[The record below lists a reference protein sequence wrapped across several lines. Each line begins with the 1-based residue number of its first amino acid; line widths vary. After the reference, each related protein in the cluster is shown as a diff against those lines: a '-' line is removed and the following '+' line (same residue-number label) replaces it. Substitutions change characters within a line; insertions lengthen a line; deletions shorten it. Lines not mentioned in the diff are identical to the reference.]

1 MFSALICLLPQQLA
15 LPAGLAAAT
24 NSPAALVPANM
35 LLVFLGVASAYTF
48 SLYGRLTHA
57 TQSTGGMGDLWHTIM
72 DTNKEHVDT
81 SAVVSWA
88 NLIYCFGVAVF
99 FSSVFGDAFAQLLQ
113 STGQFPAWV
122 ATRQTCMLTVT
133 LTVLVR
139 LCNLSS
145 LAKLAPVSILGVLGT
160 VFTTAFLGWRCPAVC
175 ASSPYAMPHGRFL
188 ATAAA
193 AQPTF
198 STYSRLHTPAPLLLF
213 AMSCVAL
220 MAHFSAGDLYRSLK
234 PSGKSTTKHHNNNL
248 PADTGATAMRKYN
261 LMTIMG
267 YSAVMI
273 FNALALTFGFL
284 TFGGNCEGVVLN
296 NYSTRDLGA
305 SLSRLFVAVSVIGT
319 YPFIISACRSSYLEL
334 FGNNKRQ
341 QPQNAAAKKA
351 QSSRITNMLLAL
363 TTGIAL
369 VAKDIGFV
377 VAFNGALMGSTI
389 IYTFPALLFLK
400 WSKTRMARGFRMH
413 RWIGLERWLC
423 RFLVLFG
430 VGAAVVGSGVSVISS
445 FYPHLLR

>member
-1 MFSALICLLPQQLA
+1 MCFILPQQQLA
-15 LPAGLAAAT
+15 LPAGLAAAS
-24 NSPAALVPANM
+24 NAPSALVPAN
-35 LLVFLGVASAYTF
+35 LLLIFLGVASGYTF
-48 SLYGRLTHA
+48 NLYGRLTHA

-72 DTNKEHVDT
+72 DDKEHVNT

-88 NLIYCFGVAVF
+88 NLIYCFGVAVC
-99 FSSVFGDAFAQLLQ
+99 FSLVFGDAFAQLLQ

-122 ATRQTCMLTVT
+122 ATRQTCILTVT

-145 LAKLAPVSILGVLGT
+145 LAKLAPVSVLGVLGT

-175 ASSPYAMPHGRFL
+175 ASSPYAVPHAGFL
-188 ATAAA
+188 ATAA

-198 STYSRLHTPAPLLLF
+198 STYNRLHTPAPLLLF

-234 PSGKSTTKHHNNNL
+234 PVGGKNNNIPANADSTT
-248 PADTGATAMRKYN
+248 MRKFN
-261 LMTIMG
+261 SMTIMG
-267 YSAVMI
+267 YGAVMVV
-273 FNALALTFGFL
+273 NALAMTFGFL

-305 SLSRLFVAVSVIGT
+305 TLSRLFIAVSVIGT
-319 YPFIISACRSSYLEL
+319 YPLIISACRSSYLEL
-334 FGNNKRQ
+334 FGSNNKRQ
-341 QPQNAAAKKA
+341 QQQENAAASKA
-351 QSSRITNMLLAL
+351 QNSRITSMLLAL
-363 TTGIAL
+363 ATGIAL
-369 VAKDIGFV
+369 VAKDVGFV
-377 VAFNGALMGSTI
+377 VGFNGALMGSTI
-389 IYTFPALLFLK
+389 IYTFPSLLFLK
-400 WSKTRMARGFRMH
+400 WSKTRIARGESMH
-413 RWIGLERWLC
+413 RWIGLERWFC

-430 VGAAVVGSGVSVISS
+430 VGAAIVGSGVSVISS